1 MDAFG
6 IAIVASL
13 SVYLVVGNLAGR
25 KVKHLDDY
33 FVAGRNAPTFLILG
47 TLVASVIGTNS
58 FLGDVSM
65 AYSGYATPLIWS
77 IPISV
82 LGYILGGLYFGRY
95 LRRAGTLTV
104 AEFFGRRFDSRRIRV
119 LAGVL
124 VMLGLGGYLTTV
136 TMGAGLILPK
146 ITELTYIQSLFVV
159 WFGYSAFTF
168 YAGSQGVVITDTIMF
183 MFFSV
188 VGVVALSYILG
199 NSGGWT
205 ASIESLA
212 TLDARE
218 GIISAASYLGPGASW
233 ESSAEIWTWMVIF
246 AVSWGIVFAISP
258 WQSSRYLMARDE
270 HVVMRSACITT
281 IVLSILWP
289 VVYIAG
295 TAVALHNPN
304 IDPPA
309 EAMIWAAL
317 NLMPPV
323 AGAMLLAGIL
333 SAGLSSASTF
343 LSLTGFAVTNDVM
356 QQSDMPE
363 SQRLKLTRIA
373 VLSIGIVALVI
384 AILAPPNIFWITT
397 FVAQAF
403 AACWGPVA
411 FMSIWSKSITESGAF
426 WGMVAGILTCVVL
439 QLMSMLGVLSMPVYL
454 HPILIGAVISYLTI
468 VIVSRGGSMT
478 DIEKQFLADIH
489 VAPPE
494 LSDKA
499 AAARTMLWPK
509 VLIGWGVVCTIGL
522 TVFYTRP
529 YQAATGQLTEG
540 GPFVVWGGELILALV
555 YGTLISAGGFLAH
568 WAIKRFYA
576 SGI

>member
-6 IAIVASL
+6 IAIVGSL
-13 SVYLVVGNLAGR
+13 LVYLVVGNLAGR

-77 IPISV
+77 VPVCV

-95 LRRAGTLTV
+95 LRRAESLTV
-104 AEFFGRRFDSRRIRV
+104 AEFFGRRFASRRIRV
-119 LAGVL
+119 LAGILVL
-124 VMLGLGGYLTTV
+124 LGLGGYLTTV

-146 ITELTYIQSLFVV
+146 ITDLTYVQALFIV

-188 VGVVALSYILG
+188 VGVISLSLILG
-199 NSGGWT
+199 SSGGWF
-205 ASIESLA
+205 ASVEKLA
-212 TLDARE
+212 TLDTRE
-218 GIISAASYLGPGASW
+218 GIISAASYLGPGATW
-233 ESSAEIWTWMVIF
+233 ESTTDIWIWTAIF
-246 AVSWGIVFAISP
+246 GVSWGIVFAISP

-281 IVLSILWP
+281 VVLSVLWP
-289 VVYIAG
+289 IVYFAG
-295 TAVALHNPN
+295 TAVAIHNSH

-323 AGAMLLAGIL
+323 AGALLLAGIL

-343 LSLTGFAVTNDVM
+343 LSLTGFAVTNDIM
-356 QQSDMPE
+356 QQTELDE
-363 SQRLKLTRIA
+363 AKRLRLTRFT
-373 VLSIGIVALVI
+373 VLTIGIAALIVAVF
-384 AILAPPNIFWITT
+384 APPNIFWITT

-411 FMSIWSKSITESGAF
+411 FMSVWSKSITESGAF
-426 WGMVAGILTCVVL
+426 WGMVAGIVTCIVL
-439 QLMSMLGVLSMPVYL
+439 QLAALFEFFSMPVYL

-468 VIVSRGGSMT
+468 LIVSHGGS
-478 DIEKQFLADIH
+478 ISEEEKQFLAKIH
-489 VAPPE
+489 IAPPE
-494 LSDKA
+494 LADKA
-499 AAARTMLWPK
+499 AAAATMIWPK
-509 VLIGWGVVCTIGL
+509 VLIAWGFVCGIGL
-522 TVFYTRP
+522 IVFYARP

-540 GPFVVWGGELILALV
+540 GPYIVWSGELLLALV
-555 YGTLISAGGFLAH
+555 FGGLMLAGGLFSH